1 MCTMELRRKES
12 VEALAEHDFLGMR
25 LSGMIRAV
33 GVGHEEIIFFVHITI
48 LFREKDFYPC
58 HHKVNSG
65 GCIKTIGVFDEKNY
79 DPDWTRYVREA
90 VRAVIVRGDKIALVR
105 SRSEGFYKFPG
116 GGIEEGETHLDTLVR
131 ETAEE
136 AGLEIVPETVREFG
150 MLHEIRK
157 GLYGEEIFDQRS
169 YYYLVDVRE
178 GQNEQKLDEYEE
190 RLGYELVWENIQKAY
205 DVNMEL
211 GKKYRTTFV
220 IRESYVLERLLKT

>member
-1 MCTMELRRKES
+1 M
-12 VEALAEHDFLGMR
+12 
-25 LSGMIRAV
+25 
-33 GVGHEEIIFFVHITI
+33 
-48 LFREKDFYPC
+48 
-58 HHKVNSG
+58 
-65 GCIKTIGVFDEKNY
+65 KTIGVFDEKNY

-157 GLYGEEIFDQRS
+157 GLYGEEIFDQKS
-169 YYYLVDVRE
+169 YYYLADVRE

>member
-1 MCTMELRRKES
+1 MK
-12 VEALAEHDFLGMR
+12 
-25 LSGMIRAV
+25 I
-33 GVGHEEIIFFVHITI
+33 
-48 LFREKDFYPC
+48 
-58 HHKVNSG
+58 
-65 GCIKTIGVFDEKNY
+65 IGVFDEKNY

-136 AGLEIVPETVREFG
+136 AGLEIVLETVREFG